1 MNMVFILMNR
11 KESSL
16 LGRLI
21 MIERSQNVGKIK
33 VKEGGSGKIIM
44 RKIGIVAASLLIG
57 LSTLTGC
64 TKCIKKTTEPVKVK
78 IVNEYY
84 NPEQIKVAGYSGG
97 RPIIKNEPAEYEI
110 TVEYDGVDYSFHSE
124 SVYRKYH
131 GRVGEMIQGTL
142 VTREYDDGTSKSRI
156 VSIGGQ
162 NYGF

>member
-1 MNMVFILMNR
+1 M
-11 KESSL
+11 
-16 LGRLI
+16 
-21 MIERSQNVGKIK
+21 
-33 VKEGGSGKIIM
+33 IM
-44 RKIGIVAASLLIG
+44 RRIGIVAASLLIG

-84 NPEQIKVAGYSGG
+84 KPKQTQIDFVSGLTSG
-97 RPIIKNEPAEYEI
+97 DFTPHIYTEPAKYYI
-110 TVEYDGVDYSFHSE
+110 TVEYNGINYTIPGE
-124 SVYRKYH
+124 STYRKYH

>member
-1 MNMVFILMNR
+1 M
-11 KESSL
+11 
-16 LGRLI
+16 
-21 MIERSQNVGKIK
+21 
-33 VKEGGSGKIIM
+33 IM

-84 NPEQIKVAGYSGG
+84 NPGQIKVAGYSDG

-156 VSIGGQ
+156 VSIGG
-162 NYGF
+162 

>member
-1 MNMVFILMNR
+1 
-11 KESSL
+11 
-16 LGRLI
+16 
-21 MIERSQNVGKIK
+21 
-33 VKEGGSGKIIM
+33 M
-44 RKIGIVAASLLIG
+44 RKIGIIVASLLIG

-64 TKCIKKTTEPVKVK
+64 TKCIKETTEPVKVK

-84 NPEQIKVAGYSGG
+84 DPGKIRVVGYSGSM
-97 RPIIKNEPAEYEI
+97 PIMKNKPAEYEI

-124 SVYRKYH
+124 STYRKYH

>member
-1 MNMVFILMNR
+1 
-11 KESSL
+11 
-16 LGRLI
+16 
-21 MIERSQNVGKIK
+21 
-33 VKEGGSGKIIM
+33 M

-64 TKCIKKTTEPVKVK
+64 TKCINTTTKPVKVK

-84 NPEQIKVAGYSGG
+84 DPVKIRVVGYSGG
-97 RPIIKNEPAEYEI
+97 IPIMKNIPAEYEI
-110 TVEYDGVDYSFHSE
+110 TVEYDGVDYSFNSE

-142 VTREYDDGTSKSRI
+142 VTRKYDDGTSKSRI

-162 NYGF
+162 NYDF

>member
-1 MNMVFILMNR
+1 
-11 KESSL
+11 
-16 LGRLI
+16 
-21 MIERSQNVGKIK
+21 
-33 VKEGGSGKIIM
+33 M

-64 TKCIKKTTEPVKVK
+64 AKCIKKTTEPVKVK

-84 NPEQIKVAGYSGG
+84 DPGKIKVVGYSDG
-97 RPIIKNEPAEYEI
+97 RPIIKNISAEYEI
-110 TVEYDGVDYSFHSE
+110 TVEYDGIDYSFNSE

-142 VTREYDDGTSKSRI
+142 VTREYDDGTSKSQI

-162 NYGF
+162 VYGF

>member
-1 MNMVFILMNR
+1 MR
-11 KESSL
+11 KS
-16 LGRLI
+16 
-21 MIERSQNVGKIK
+21 
-33 VKEGGSGKIIM
+33 
-44 RKIGIVAASLLIG
+44 KIGIIVVSLLIG

-64 TKCIKKTTEPVKVK
+64 TKCIKKTSEPVKVK

-84 NPEQIKVAGYSGG
+84 NPGQIKVTGYTGG
-97 RPIIKNEPAEYEI
+97 KPIIKNELAEYEI
-110 TVEYDGVDYSFHSE
+110 TVEYDGVDYSFNSE
-124 SVYRKYH
+124 DVYRKYH